1 MWFQFLHHMDQIH
14 RVFPDRPGGGLFE
27 WTHGRLCP
35 IWTSA
40 LHTFL
45 KAAEEEACFKTFRSQ
60 TIPSELSNLSF
71 TVLQSPYA
79 HPHFAKQKLSDFE
92 TLSWELLDVH

>member
-1 MWFQFLHHMDQIH
+1 MFDYLNGPVEGSAQYEHL
-14 RVFPDRPGGGLFE
+14 LF
-27 WTHGRLCP
+27 TRLKKLP
-35 IWTSA
+35 RKKLA
-40 LHTFL
+40 LKHSGV
-45 KAAEEEACFKTFRSQ
+45 K

-92 TLSWELLDVH
+92 TPSWELLDVH